1 MKNMKT
7 WLSALLAVMMLLAMT
22 GIAMADMADAVP
34 TGSITVEH
42 LEQGE
47 TVTIY
52 QVIEIES
59 DGTAAL
65 KDPKWVSGIQAW
77 ITTNYPEYA
86 DAANLP
92 ADGSAKVSK
101 STFYNALSGQ
111 LELASLTA
119 VKNEQVTA
127 ATYTVENLTIG
138 SYMVLV
144 MGGEKAHEAYLT
156 SIRATKYDFDKTEWV
171 VENGVVNAEAKCKTP
186 NVEKEE
192 DKTTA
197 AIGDTVTFTVH
208 SDVPTYPASAYE
220 VAYELADTMA
230 EGLTFKG
237 DLKAYGIINANDSK
251 ELTPGKEFTADY
263 TQLTTEGKTKIFEL
277 KFDYSQ
283 IKDYTQIKLVYSA
296 TVNEKIKIGSNQNTN
311 EVKFTYDQKEKSSYT
326 VLYSFGFD
334 LTKRAD
340 SEKGELLPGA
350 EFELRQDGEALKFKK
365 LKDGYYAVDPEGE
378 TKLVT
383 GAEGERK
390 GKIIIDG
397 LNVGTYKL
405 KETKAPDN
413 FNLMQGEKDVIITQ
427 NGEAQEK
434 HLLANTN
441 DREHS
446 KSAYWYQTVVDKRIS
461 GLPATGGMG
470 TTIFMV
476 AGIAVMVCAVVAL
489 MVVLKRQK
497 RSEG

>member
-22 GIAMADMADAVP
+22 GIAMADAVP
-34 TGSITVEH
+34 TGSITVEN
-42 LEQGE
+42 LESGE

-52 QVIEIES
+52 QVIAIES

-65 KDPKWVSGIQAW
+65 KDPKWVSGIQDW
-77 ITTNYPEYA
+77 IATEYPEYA

-92 ADGSAKVSK
+92 ADGSATVSK

-111 LELASLTA
+111 LASLTP
-119 VKNEQVTA
+119 VKNEQVNT
-127 ATYTVENLTIG
+127 ATYTVKNLPIG

-156 SIRATKYDFDKTEWV
+156 SIRATKYDFDNAEWV
-171 VENGVVNAEAKCKTP
+171 VEDGVVNAKDKCKTP
-186 NVEKEE
+186 DVKKEE

-197 AIGDTVTFTVH
+197 AIGDKVTFTVD
-208 SDVPTYPASAYE
+208 SDVPTYPASAYN
-220 VAYELADTMA
+220 VAYELEDTMA
-230 EGLTFKG
+230 EGLTFNS
-237 DLKAYGIINANDSK
+237 DLKAYGINANGK
-251 ELTPGKEFTADY
+251 QELTPGKEFVADY
-263 TQLTTEGKTKIFEL
+263 AQSTTDGKTKIFKL

-296 TVNEKIKIGSNQNTN
+296 TVNEKIKIGSDQNTN
-311 EVKFTYDQKEKSSYT
+311 EVKFKYDHKEKSSYT

-340 SEKGELLPGA
+340 SETGELLAGA
-350 EFELRQDGEALKFKK
+350 EFELKQNGEALKFKK
-365 LKDGYYAVDPEGE
+365 LSDGHYVVDPAGE

-383 GAEGERK
+383 GEQDKMK

-397 LNVGTYKL
+397 LNVGDYKL

-413 FNLMQGEKDVIITQ
+413 FNLMQGEKDVTIKQ
-427 NGEAQEK
+427 NGEALEK

-441 DREHS
+441 NKEHS

-476 AGIAVMVCAVVAL
+476 AGIAVMACAVVAL

>member
-7 WLSALLAVMMLLAMT
+7 WLGALLAVMMLLAMT
-22 GIAMADMADAVP
+22 GIAMADAVP
-34 TGSITVEH
+34 TGSITVEN
-42 LEQGE
+42 LEPGE

-77 ITTNYPEYA
+77 ITANYLEYA

-92 ADGSAKVSK
+92 ADGSATVSK

-111 LELASLTA
+111 LASLTA

-127 ATYTVENLTIG
+127 ATCTVENLPIG

-156 SIRATKYDFDKTEWV
+156 SIRATKYDFEKAEWV
-171 VENGVVNAEAKCKTP
+171 VENGVVNAADKCKKP
-186 NVEKEE
+186 DVEKKE

-197 AIGDTVTFTVH
+197 AIGDKVTFTVD
-208 SDVPTYPASAYE
+208 SDVPTYPASAYD
-220 VAYELADTMA
+220 VAYELEDIMA
-230 EGLTFKG
+230 EGLTFNG
-237 DLKAYGIINANDSK
+237 DLKAYGINTTGRT
-251 ELTPGKEFTADY
+251 ELTPGKEFKANY
-263 TQLTTEGKTKIFEL
+263 TQSTTEGKTKIFKL
-277 KFDYSQ
+277 KFDYSL
-283 IKDYTQIKLVYSA
+283 IKDYTQIELVYSA

-340 SEKGELLPGA
+340 SETGELLAGA
-350 EFELRQDGEALKFKK
+350 EFELRQNGNALTFKK
-365 LKDGYYAVDPEGE
+365 LSNGHYAVDPAGE

-383 GAEGERK
+383 GAD

-397 LNVGTYKL
+397 LNVGAYKL

-413 FNLMQGEKDVIITQ
+413 FNLMQGEKDVTITQ

-441 DREHS
+441 DKEHS

-476 AGIAVMVCAVVAL
+476 AGIAVMACAVVAL

>member
-7 WLSALLAVMMLLAMT
+7 WLSALLAVMMLLAMM
-22 GIAMADMADAVP
+22 GIAMADAVP
-34 TGSITVEH
+34 TGSITVEN
-42 LEQGE
+42 LESGE

-52 QVIEIES
+52 QVIEIEP

-77 ITTNYPEYA
+77 ITTNYSEYA

-92 ADGSAKVSK
+92 ADGSATVSK

-111 LELASLTA
+111 LASLTA

-127 ATYTVENLTIG
+127 ATYTVENLPIG

-156 SIRATKYDFDKTEWV
+156 SIRATKYDFDKAEWV
-171 VENGVVNAEAKCKTP
+171 VENGVVNAAAKCKTP
-186 NVEKEE
+186 DVEKKA

-197 AIGDTVTFTVH
+197 AIGDKVTFTVD
-208 SDVPTYPASAYE
+208 SDVPTYPASAYN
-220 VAYELADTMA
+220 VAYELEDIMA
-230 EGLTFKG
+230 EGLTFND
-237 DLKAYGIINANDSK
+237 DLKAYGINTNVK
-251 ELTPGKEFTADY
+251 EELTQGTEFKADF
-263 TQLTTEGKTKIFEL
+263 TQSTTDGKTKIFKL
-277 KFDYSQ
+277 KFDYSL
-283 IKDYTQIKLVYSA
+283 IKDYTQIELVYSA

-311 EVKFTYDQKEKSSYT
+311 EVKFTYDHKEKSSYT

-340 SEKGELLPGA
+340 SETGELLAGA
-350 EFELRQDGEALKFKK
+350 EFELRQNGNALTFKK
-365 LKDGYYAVDPEGE
+365 LSDGHYAVDPAGE

-383 GAEGERK
+383 GAD

-397 LNVGTYKL
+397 LNVGAYKL

-413 FNLMQGEKDVIITQ
+413 FNLMQDEKDVIITQ

-441 DREHS
+441 DKEKS

-476 AGIAVMVCAVVAL
+476 AGIAVMACAVVAL

-497 RSEG
+497 HSEG

>member
-22 GIAMADMADAVP
+22 GIAMADAVP
-34 TGSITVEH
+34 TGSITVEN
-42 LEQGE
+42 LEPGE

-77 ITTNYPEYA
+77 ITANYSEYA

-92 ADGSAKVSK
+92 ADGSATVSK

-111 LELASLTA
+111 LASLTA

-127 ATYTVENLTIG
+127 ATYTVENQPIG

-156 SIRATKYDFDKTEWV
+156 SIRATKYDFDKAEWV
-171 VENGVVNAEAKCKTP
+171 VESGVVNAAAKCKTP
-186 NVEKEE
+186 DVKKKE

-197 AIGDTVTFTVH
+197 AIGDKVTFTVD
-208 SDVPTYPASAYE
+208 SDVPTYPASAYN
-220 VAYELADTMA
+220 VAYELEDIMA
-230 EGLTFKG
+230 EGLTFNG
-237 DLKAYGIINANDSK
+237 DLKAYGINANGKK
-251 ELTPGKEFTADY
+251 ELTPDTEFNADY
-263 TQLTTEGKTKIFEL
+263 TQSTTDGKTKIFKL
-277 KFDYSQ
+277 KFDYSL
-283 IKDYTQIKLVYSA
+283 IKDYTKIELVYSA

-311 EVKFTYDQKEKSSYT
+311 EVKFTYDHKEKSSYT

-340 SEKGELLPGA
+340 SETGELLAGA
-350 EFELRQDGEALKFKK
+350 EFELKQNGEALKFKK
-365 LKDGYYAVDPEGE
+365 LSDGHYAVDPAGE

-383 GAEGERK
+383 GEKGGMK

-441 DREHS
+441 DKENS

-476 AGIAVMVCAVVAL
+476 AGIAVMACAVVAL

>member
-22 GIAMADMADAVP
+22 GIAMAADAVP
-34 TGSITVEH
+34 TGSITVEN
-42 LEQGE
+42 LESGE

-52 QVIEIES
+52 QVIEIEP

-77 ITTNYPEYA
+77 ITTTYPEYA

-92 ADGSAKVSK
+92 ADGSATVSK

-111 LELASLTA
+111 LASLTA
-119 VKNEQVTA
+119 VKNEPVA
-127 ATYTVENLTIG
+127 ATTYTVENLPIG

-156 SIRATKYDFDKTEWV
+156 SIRATKYDFGKAKWV
-171 VENGVVNAEAKCKTP
+171 VEDGVVNAAAKCKTP
-186 NVEKEE
+186 DVEKKE

-197 AIGDTVTFTVH
+197 AIGDKVTFTVD
-208 SDVPTYPASAYE
+208 SDVPTYPASAYD
-220 VAYELADTMA
+220 VAYELEDIMA
-230 EGLTFKG
+230 EGLTFNG
-237 DLKAYGIINANDSK
+237 DLKAYGINANGK
-251 ELTPGKEFTADY
+251 TELTPGTEFKADY
-263 TQLTTEGKTKIFEL
+263 TQSTTEGKTKIFKL
-277 KFDYSQ
+277 KFDYSL
-283 IKDYTQIKLVYSA
+283 IKDYTQIELVYSA
-296 TVNEKIKIGSNQNTN
+296 TVNEKIKIGSDQNTN
-311 EVKFTYDQKEKSSYT
+311 EVKFKYDQKEKSSYT

-340 SEKGELLPGA
+340 SEAGELLAGA
-350 EFELRQDGEALKFKK
+350 EFELRQNGNALKFKK
-365 LKDGYYAVDPEGE
+365 LSDGHYAVDPTGE

-383 GAEGERK
+383 GEQDKMK

-397 LNVGTYKL
+397 LNVGDYKL

-413 FNLMQGEKDVIITQ
+413 FNLMQGEKDVTIKQ
-427 NGEAQEK
+427 NGEALEK

-441 DREHS
+441 NKEHS

-476 AGIAVMVCAVVAL
+476 AGIAVMACAVVAL

>member
-22 GIAMADMADAVP
+22 GIAMADDVP
-34 TGSITVEH
+34 TGSITVEN
-42 LEQGE
+42 LESGE

-65 KDPKWVSGIQAW
+65 KDPKWVSGIQDW
-77 ITTNYPEYA
+77 IATEYPEYV

-92 ADGSAKVSK
+92 ADGNATVSK

-111 LELASLTA
+111 LANLTA
-119 VKNEQVTA
+119 VKNEKVSA
-127 ATYTVENLTIG
+127 ATYTVENLPIG

-156 SIRATKYDFDKTEWV
+156 SIQATKYDFEKAEWV
-171 VENGVVNAEAKCKTP
+171 VKNGVVDASAKCKTP
-186 NVEKEE
+186 DVKKEE

-197 AIGDTVTFTVH
+197 AIGDKVTFTVN
-208 SDVPTYPASAYE
+208 SDVPTYPASAYN
-220 VAYELADTMA
+220 VAYELEDTMA
-230 EGLTFKG
+230 EGLTFNS
-237 DLKAYGIINANDSK
+237 DLKAYGINANGK
-251 ELTPGKEFTADY
+251 QELTPGKEFVADY
-263 TQLTTEGKTKIFEL
+263 TQSTTDGKTKIFKL

-283 IKDYTQIKLVYSA
+283 IKDYTQIELVYSA

-311 EVKFTYDQKEKSSYT
+311 EVKFTYDHKEKSSYT

-340 SEKGELLPGA
+340 SEAGELLAGA
-350 EFELRQDGEALKFKK
+350 EFELKQNGEALKFKK
-365 LKDGYYAVDPEGE
+365 LSDGHYVVDPAGE

-383 GAEGERK
+383 GEQGKMK

-397 LNVGTYKL
+397 LNVGDYKL

-413 FNLMQGEKDVIITQ
+413 FNLMQGEKDVTIKQ
-427 NGEAQEK
+427 NGEALEK

-441 DREHS
+441 DKEKS

-476 AGIAVMVCAVVAL
+476 AGIAVMACAVVAL

>member
-1 MKNMKT
+1 MKSMKT

-22 GIAMADMADAVP
+22 GIAMAADAVP
-34 TGSITVEH
+34 TGSITVEN
-42 LEQGE
+42 LEPGE

-77 ITTNYPEYA
+77 ITANYPEYA

-92 ADGSAKVSK
+92 ADGSATVSK

-111 LELASLTA
+111 LESLTA
-119 VKNEQVTA
+119 VKNEQVNA
-127 ATYTVENLTIG
+127 ATCTVENLPIG

-156 SIRATKYDFDKTEWV
+156 SIRATKYNFEKAEWV
-171 VENGVVNAEAKCKTP
+171 VDSGVVNAAAKCKTP

-197 AIGDTVTFTVH
+197 AIGDKVNFTVV
-208 SDVPTYPASAYE
+208 SDVPTYPASAYN
-220 VAYELADTMA
+220 VAYELEDIMA
-230 EGLTFKG
+230 EGLTFNG
-237 DLKAYGIINANDSK
+237 GLKAYGINATSK
-251 ELTPGKEFTADY
+251 TELTPGKEFVADF
-263 TQLTTEGKTKIFEL
+263 TQSTTEGKTKIFKL
-277 KFDYSQ
+277 KFDYSL
-283 IKDYTQIKLVYSA
+283 IKDYTQIELGYSA

-311 EVKFTYDQKEKSSYT
+311 EVKFTYDHKEKSSYT

-340 SEKGELLPGA
+340 SETGELLAGA
-350 EFELRQDGEALKFKK
+350 EFELRQDGKALTFKK
-365 LKDGYYAVDPEGE
+365 LSDGHYAVDPAGE

-383 GAEGERK
+383 GEVGQMK

-397 LNVGTYKL
+397 LNVGAYKL

-413 FNLMQGEKDVIITQ
+413 FNLMQGEKDVTITQ

-441 DREHS
+441 DKEHS

-476 AGIAVMVCAVVAL
+476 AGIAVMACAVVAL

>member
-22 GIAMADMADAVP
+22 GIAMADTVP
-34 TGSITVEH
+34 TGSITVEN
-42 LEQGE
+42 LEPGE

-52 QVIEIES
+52 QVIAIES

-65 KDPKWVSGIQAW
+65 KDPKWVSGIQDW
-77 ITTNYPEYA
+77 IATEYPEYA

-111 LELASLTA
+111 LASLTA
-119 VKNEQVTA
+119 VKNEQVNT
-127 ATYTVENLTIG
+127 ATYTVENLPIG

-156 SIRATKYDFDKTEWV
+156 SIRATKYDFDNAEWV
-171 VENGVVNAEAKCKTP
+171 VDNGVVNAAAKCKTP
-186 NVEKEE
+186 DVEKKE

-197 AIGDTVTFTVH
+197 AIGDKVTFTVD
-208 SDVPTYPASAYE
+208 SDVPTYPASAYD
-220 VAYELADTMA
+220 VAYELEDIMA
-230 EGLTFKG
+230 EGLTFNG
-237 DLKAYGIINANDSK
+237 DLKAYGINATGRT
-251 ELTPGKEFTADY
+251 ELTPGKEFVADY
-263 TQLTTEGKTKIFEL
+263 AQSTTDGKTKIFKL

-283 IKDYTQIKLVYSA
+283 IKDYTQIELVYSA
-296 TVNEKIKIGSNQNTN
+296 TVNEKIKIGSDQNTN
-311 EVKFTYDQKEKSSYT
+311 EVKFKYDHKEKSSYT

-340 SEKGELLPGA
+340 SETGELLAGA
-350 EFELRQDGEALKFKK
+350 EFELKQNGEALKFKK
-365 LKDGYYAVDPEGE
+365 LSDGHYVVDPAGE

-383 GAEGERK
+383 GAD

-397 LNVGTYKL
+397 LNVGNYKL

-427 NGEAQEK
+427 NSDAKEK

-441 DREHS
+441 DPKNS

-476 AGIAVMVCAVVAL
+476 AGIAVMACAVVAL

>member
-22 GIAMADMADAVP
+22 GIAMAADAVP
-34 TGSITVEH
+34 TGSITVEN
-42 LEQGE
+42 LESGE

-52 QVIEIES
+52 QVIEIEP

-77 ITTNYPEYA
+77 ITTTYPEYA

-92 ADGSAKVSK
+92 ADGSAAVSK
-101 STFYNALSGQ
+101 STFYNALAGQ
-111 LELASLTA
+111 LASLNA

-127 ATYTVENLTIG
+127 ATYTVENLPIG

-156 SIRATKYDFDKTEWV
+156 SIRATKYDFKKAEWV
-171 VENGVVNAEAKCKTP
+171 VENGVVDAAAKCKTP
-186 NVEKEE
+186 NVKKEE

-197 AIGDTVTFTVH
+197 AIGDKVTFTVN
-208 SDVPTYPASAYE
+208 SDVPTYPASAYK
-220 VAYELADTMA
+220 VAYKLEDTMA
-230 EGLTFKG
+230 EGLTFNG
-237 DLKAYGIINANDSK
+237 DLKAYGINANGRK
-251 ELTPGKEFTADY
+251 ELTSGTEFKADY
-263 TQLTTEGKTKIFEL
+263 TQSTTEGKTKIFKL
-277 KFDYSQ
+277 KFDYSL
-283 IKDYTQIKLVYSA
+283 IKDYTQIELVYSA

-311 EVKFTYDQKEKSSYT
+311 EVKFTYDHKEKSSYT

-340 SEKGELLPGA
+340 SETGELLAGA
-350 EFELRQDGEALKFKK
+350 EFELRQNGNALKFKK
-365 LKDGYYAVDPEGE
+365 LSDGHYVVDPAGK

-383 GAEGERK
+383 GEQDKMK

-397 LNVGTYKL
+397 LNVGDYKL

-413 FNLMQGEKDVIITQ
+413 FNLMQGEKDVTITQ

-441 DREHS
+441 DKEHS

-476 AGIAVMVCAVVAL
+476 AGIAVMACAVVAL

>member
-22 GIAMADMADAVP
+22 GIAMADAVP
-34 TGSITVEH
+34 TGSITVEN
-42 LEQGE
+42 LESGE

-52 QVIEIES
+52 QVIEIET

-77 ITTNYPEYA
+77 IRANYPEYA

-92 ADGSAKVSK
+92 ADGSATVSK

-111 LELASLTA
+111 LASLKP
-119 VKNEQVTA
+119 VKNEQVNT
-127 ATYTVENLTIG
+127 ATYTVENLPIG

-156 SIRATKYDFDKTEWV
+156 SIRATKYDFDNAEWV
-171 VENGVVNAEAKCKTP
+171 VKNGVVDASAKCKTP
-186 NVEKEE
+186 DVKKDA

-197 AIGDTVTFTVH
+197 AIGDKVTFTVV
-208 SDVPTYPASAYE
+208 SDVPTYPASAYN
-220 VAYELADTMA
+220 VAYELEDTMA
-230 EGLTFKG
+230 EGLTFNG
-237 DLKAYGIINANDSK
+237 DLKAYGINANGK
-251 ELTPGKEFTADY
+251 QELTPGKEFVADY
-263 TQLTTEGKTKIFEL
+263 AQSTTDGKTKIFEL

-283 IKDYTQIKLVYSA
+283 IKDYTQIELVYSA
-296 TVNEKIKIGSNQNTN
+296 TVNEKIKIGSDQNTN

-340 SEKGELLPGA
+340 SEAGELLAGA
-350 EFELRQDGEALKFKK
+350 EFELRQNGNALKFKK
-365 LKDGYYAVDPEGE
+365 LSDGHYAVDPTGE

-383 GAEGERK
+383 GEQDKMK

-397 LNVGTYKL
+397 LNVGDYTL

-413 FNLMQGEKDVIITQ
+413 FNLMQGEKDVTIKQ
-427 NGEAQEK
+427 NGEALEK

-441 DREHS
+441 DKEKS

-476 AGIAVMVCAVVAL
+476 AGIAVMACAVVAL

>member
-7 WLSALLAVMMLLAMT
+7 WLGALLAVMMLLAMT
-22 GIAMADMADAVP
+22 GIAMADAVP
-34 TGSITVEH
+34 TGSITVEN
-42 LEQGE
+42 LEPGE

-52 QVIEIES
+52 QVIEIEL

-65 KDPKWVSGIQAW
+65 KDPKWVNGIQAW
-77 ITTNYPEYA
+77 ITANYSEYA

-92 ADGSAKVSK
+92 ADGSATVSK

-111 LELASLTA
+111 LASLTA

-127 ATYTVENLTIG
+127 ATYTVENQPIG

-156 SIRATKYDFDKTEWV
+156 SIRATKYDFDNSEWV
-171 VENGVVNAEAKCKTP
+171 VGNGVVDASAKCKTP
-186 NVEKEE
+186 DVKKDA

-197 AIGDTVTFTVH
+197 AIGDKVTFTVV
-208 SDVPTYPASAYE
+208 SDVPTYPASAYN
-220 VAYELADTMA
+220 VAYELEDIMA
-230 EGLTFKG
+230 EGLTFNS
-237 DLKAYGIINANDSK
+237 DLKAYGINANGK
-251 ELTPGKEFTADY
+251 QELTPGKEFKADY
-263 TQLTTEGKTKIFEL
+263 TQSTTESKTKIFKL

-283 IKDYTQIKLVYSA
+283 IKDYTQIELVYSA

-311 EVKFTYDQKEKSSYT
+311 EVKFTYDHKEKSSYT

-340 SEKGELLPGA
+340 SETGELLPGA
-350 EFELRQDGEALKFKK
+350 EFELRQNGNALKFKM
-365 LKDGYYAVDPEGE
+365 LSDGHYAVDPAGG

-383 GAEGERK
+383 GAD

-397 LNVGTYKL
+397 LNVGNYKL

-413 FNLMQGEKDVIITQ
+413 FNLMQGEKDVTIKQ
-427 NGEAQEK
+427 NGEALEK

-441 DREHS
+441 DKEKS

-476 AGIAVMVCAVVAL
+476 AGIAVMACAVVAL

>member
-22 GIAMADMADAVP
+22 GIAMADTVP
-34 TGSITVEH
+34 TGSITVEN
-42 LEQGE
+42 LEPGE

-65 KDPKWVSGIQAW
+65 KDPKWVSRVQDW
-77 ITTNYPEYA
+77 IATEYPEYA

-92 ADGSAKVSK
+92 ADGSTGVSK

-111 LELASLTA
+111 LASSLTA
-119 VKNEQVTA
+119 VKNEQVSA
-127 ATYTVENLTIG
+127 ATYMVENLPIG

-156 SIRATKYDFDKTEWV
+156 SIRATRYDFDNAEWV
-171 VENGVVNAEAKCKTP
+171 VEDGVVNAAAKCKTP
-186 NVEKEE
+186 DVKKEE

-197 AIGDTVTFTVH
+197 AIGDKVTFTVD
-208 SDVPTYPASAYE
+208 SDVPTYPASAYD
-220 VAYELADTMA
+220 VAYELEDTMA
-230 EGLTFKG
+230 EGLTFNG
-237 DLKAYGIINANDSK
+237 DLKAYGINATGK
-251 ELTPGKEFTADY
+251 TELTPGTEFKADY
-263 TQLTTEGKTKIFEL
+263 TQSTTDGKTKIFKL
-277 KFDYSQ
+277 KFDYSL
-283 IKDYTQIKLVYSA
+283 IKDYTQIELVYSA
-296 TVNEKIKIGSNQNTN
+296 TVNEKIKIGSDQNIN

-340 SEKGELLPGA
+340 SETGELLAGA

-365 LKDGYYAVDPEGE
+365 LSDGHYAVDPAGE

-383 GAEGERK
+383 GKEGEMK

-397 LNVGTYKL
+397 LNVGAYKL

-413 FNLMQGEKDVIITQ
+413 FNLMQGEKDVTIEQ
-427 NGEAQEK
+427 NSDAQEK

-441 DREHS
+441 DPKNS

-476 AGIAVMVCAVVAL
+476 AGIAVMACAVVAL

>member
-22 GIAMADMADAVP
+22 GIAMADAVP
-34 TGSITVEH
+34 TGSITVEN
-42 LEQGE
+42 LESGE

-77 ITTNYPEYA
+77 ITANYPEYA

-92 ADGSAKVSK
+92 ADGSATVSK

-111 LELASLTA
+111 LASSLTA
-119 VKNEQVTA
+119 VKNEQVSA
-127 ATYTVENLTIG
+127 ATYTVENLPIG

-156 SIRATKYDFDKTEWV
+156 SIRATKYDFEKAEWV
-171 VENGVVNAEAKCKTP
+171 VDSGVVNAAAKCKTP
-186 NVEKEE
+186 NVKKEE

-197 AIGDTVTFTVH
+197 AIGDKVTFTVD
-208 SDVPTYPASAYE
+208 SDVPTYPASAYD
-220 VAYELADTMA
+220 VAYVLEDTMA
-230 EGLTFKG
+230 EGLTFNG
-237 DLKAYGIINANDSK
+237 DLKAYGINATSK
-251 ELTPGKEFTADY
+251 TELTPGKEFKADY
-263 TQLTTEGKTKIFEL
+263 TQSTTEGKTKIFEL
-277 KFDYSQ
+277 KFDYSL
-283 IKDYTQIKLVYSA
+283 IKDYTQIELVYSA
-296 TVNEKIKIGSNQNTN
+296 TVNEKIKIGSDQNTN
-311 EVKFTYDQKEKSSYT
+311 EVKFTYDHKEKSSYT

-340 SEKGELLPGA
+340 SETGELLAGA
-350 EFELRQDGEALKFKK
+350 EFELKQNGEALKFKK
-365 LKDGYYAVDPEGE
+365 LSDGHYAVDPAGE

-383 GAEGERK
+383 GEQGKMK

-397 LNVGTYKL
+397 LNVGDYKL

-413 FNLMQGEKDVIITQ
+413 FNLMQGEKDVTITQ
-427 NGEAQEK
+427 NGEALEK

-441 DREHS
+441 NKEIS

-476 AGIAVMVCAVVAL
+476 AGIAVMACAVVAL

>member
-1 MKNMKT
+1 MKNVKT

-22 GIAMADMADAVP
+22 GIAMADAVP
-34 TGSITVEH
+34 TGSITVEN
-42 LEQGE
+42 LEPGE

-77 ITTNYPEYA
+77 ITANYPEYA
-86 DAANLP
+86 NAANLP

-111 LELASLTA
+111 LKNLTA
-119 VKNEQVTA
+119 VKNEKVS
-127 ATYTVENLTIG
+127 ATTCTVENLPIG

-156 SIRATKYDFDKTEWV
+156 SIRATKYNFENAEWV
-171 VENGVVNAEAKCKTP
+171 VESGVVDAAAKCKTP
-186 NVEKEE
+186 DVEKKE

-197 AIGDTVTFTVH
+197 AIGDKVTFTVD
-208 SDVPTYPASAYE
+208 SDVPTYPASAYN
-220 VAYELADTMA
+220 VAYELEDIMA
-230 EGLTFKG
+230 EGLTFNS
-237 DLKAYGIINANDSK
+237 DLKAYGINANGKK
-251 ELTPGKEFTADY
+251 ELTQGTEFKANY
-263 TQLTTEGKTKIFEL
+263 TQSTTEGKTKIFKL
-277 KFDYSQ
+277 KFDYSL
-283 IKDYTQIKLVYSA
+283 IKDYTQIELGYSA
-296 TVNEKIKIGSNQNTN
+296 TVNEKIKIGSDQNTN

-340 SEKGELLPGA
+340 SETGELLAGA
-350 EFELRQDGEALKFKK
+350 EFELSQAGEALKFKK
-365 LKDGYYAVDPEGE
+365 LSDGHYAVDPAGD

-383 GAEGERK
+383 GAD

-397 LNVGTYKL
+397 LNVGDYKL

-427 NGEAQEK
+427 NSDAQEK

-441 DREHS
+441 DPKNS

-476 AGIAVMVCAVVAL
+476 AGIAVMACAVVAL

>member
-7 WLSALLAVMMLLAMT
+7 WLSALLAVMMLLAMM
-22 GIAMADMADAVP
+22 GIAMADAVP
-34 TGSITVEH
+34 TGSITVEN
-42 LEQGE
+42 LEPGE

-77 ITTNYPEYA
+77 IITNYSEYA

-92 ADGSAKVSK
+92 ADGSATVSK

-111 LELASLTA
+111 LASLTP
-119 VKNEQVTA
+119 VKNEQVNT
-127 ATYTVENLTIG
+127 ATYTVKNLPIG

-156 SIRATKYDFDKTEWV
+156 SIRATKYNFDKAEWV
-171 VENGVVNAEAKCKTP
+171 VEDGVVNAAAKCKTP
-186 NVEKEE
+186 NVKKEE

-197 AIGDTVTFTVH
+197 AIGDKVTFTVD
-208 SDVPTYPASAYE
+208 SDVPTYPASAYN
-220 VAYELADTMA
+220 VAYELEDIMA
-230 EGLTFKG
+230 EGLTFNG
-237 DLKAYGIINANDSK
+237 DLKAYGINANGKK
-251 ELTPGKEFTADY
+251 ELTPGTEFKADY
-263 TQLTTEGKTKIFEL
+263 KQSTIDGKTKIFKL
-277 KFDYSQ
+277 KFDYSL
-283 IKDYTQIKLVYSA
+283 IKDYTQIELVYSA

-340 SEKGELLPGA
+340 SETGELLAGA
-350 EFELRQDGEALKFKK
+350 EFELRQNGNALTFKK
-365 LKDGYYAVDPEGE
+365 LSNGHYAVDPAGE

-383 GAEGERK
+383 GAD

-397 LNVGTYKL
+397 LNVGNYKL

-427 NGEAQEK
+427 NSDAQEK

-441 DREHS
+441 DPKNS

-476 AGIAVMVCAVVAL
+476 AGIAVMACAVVAL

>member
-22 GIAMADMADAVP
+22 GIAMADTVP
-34 TGSITVEH
+34 TGSITVEN
-42 LEQGE
+42 LESGE

-52 QVIEIES
+52 QVIEIET

-77 ITTNYPEYA
+77 ITANYPEYA

-92 ADGSAKVSK
+92 ADGSATVSK

-111 LELASLTA
+111 LASLTA
-119 VKNEQVTA
+119 VKNEPVA
-127 ATYTVENLTIG
+127 ATTYTVENLPIG

-156 SIRATKYDFDKTEWV
+156 SIRATKYNFENAEWV
-171 VENGVVNAEAKCKTP
+171 VDNGVVNAKDKCKTP
-186 NVEKEE
+186 DVKKDA

-197 AIGDTVTFTVH
+197 AIGDKVTFTVV
-208 SDVPTYPASAYE
+208 SDVPTYPASAYN
-220 VAYELADTMA
+220 VAYELEDTMA
-230 EGLTFKG
+230 EGLTFNS
-237 DLKAYGIINANDSK
+237 DLKAYGINANGK
-251 ELTPGKEFTADY
+251 QELTPGKEFVADY
-263 TQLTTEGKTKIFEL
+263 AQSTTDGKTKIFKL

-283 IKDYTQIKLVYSA
+283 IKDYTQIELVYSA
-296 TVNEKIKIGSNQNTN
+296 TVNEKIKIGSDQNTN
-311 EVKFTYDQKEKSSYT
+311 EVKFKYDHKEKSSYT

-340 SEKGELLPGA
+340 SETGELLAGA
-350 EFELRQDGEALKFKK
+350 EFELKQNGEALKFKK
-365 LKDGYYAVDPEGE
+365 LSNGHYAVDPAGK

-383 GAEGERK
+383 GAD

-397 LNVGTYKL
+397 LNVGNYKL

-427 NGEAQEK
+427 NSDAKEK

-441 DREHS
+441 DPKNS

-476 AGIAVMVCAVVAL
+476 AGIAVMACAVVAL

>member
-7 WLSALLAVMMLLAMT
+7 WLGALLAVMMLLAMT
-22 GIAMADMADAVP
+22 GIAMADAVP
-34 TGSITVEH
+34 TGSITVEN
-42 LEQGE
+42 LEPGE

-52 QVIEIES
+52 QVIEIEL

-65 KDPKWVSGIQAW
+65 KDPKWVNGIQAW
-77 ITTNYPEYA
+77 ITANYSEYA

-92 ADGSAKVSK
+92 ADGSATVSK

-111 LELASLTA
+111 LASLTP
-119 VKNEQVTA
+119 VKNEQVNT
-127 ATYTVENLTIG
+127 ATYTVENLPIG

-156 SIRATKYDFDKTEWV
+156 SIRATKYDFENAEWV
-171 VENGVVNAEAKCKTP
+171 VDNGVVNAAAKCKTP
-186 NVEKEE
+186 DVEKKE

-197 AIGDTVTFTVH
+197 AIGDKVTFTVD
-208 SDVPTYPASAYE
+208 SDVPTYPASAYN
-220 VAYELADTMA
+220 VAYELEDIMA
-230 EGLTFKG
+230 EGLTFNG
-237 DLKAYGIINANDSK
+237 DLKAYGINATGK
-251 ELTPGKEFTADY
+251 TELTPGKEFKADY
-263 TQLTTEGKTKIFEL
+263 TQSTTDGKTKIFKL

-283 IKDYTQIKLVYSA
+283 IKDYTQIELVYSA
-296 TVNEKIKIGSNQNTN
+296 TVNEKIKIGSKQNTN

-340 SEKGELLPGA
+340 SETGELLAGA
-350 EFELRQDGEALKFKK
+350 EFELKQNGEALKFKK
-365 LKDGYYAVDPEGE
+365 LSNGHYAVDPAGK

-383 GAEGERK
+383 GAD

-397 LNVGTYKL
+397 LNVGNYKL

-413 FNLMQGEKDVIITQ
+413 FNLMQGEKDVTITQ

-441 DREHS
+441 DKEHS

-476 AGIAVMVCAVVAL
+476 AGIAVMACAVVAL

>member
-22 GIAMADMADAVP
+22 GIAMADAVP
-34 TGSITVEH
+34 TGSITVEN
-42 LEQGE
+42 LEPGE

-65 KDPKWVSGIQAW
+65 KDPKWVSGIQTW
-77 ITTNYPEYA
+77 ITTTYPEYA

-92 ADGSAKVSK
+92 ADGSATVSK

-111 LELASLTA
+111 LESLTA
-119 VKNEQVTA
+119 VKNERVTA
-127 ATYTVENLTIG
+127 ATYTVENLPIG
-138 SYMVLV
+138 SYMVLI

-156 SIRATKYDFDKTEWV
+156 SIRATKYDFDKAEWV
-171 VENGVVNAEAKCKTP
+171 VKNGVVNAEAKCKTP
-186 NVEKEE
+186 NVKKEA

-197 AIGDTVTFTVH
+197 AIGDKVTFTVD
-208 SDVPTYPASAYE
+208 SDVPTYPASAYN
-220 VAYELADTMA
+220 VAYELEDIMA
-230 EGLTFKG
+230 EGLTFNG
-237 DLKAYGIINANDSK
+237 DLKAYGINANGKK
-251 ELTPGKEFTADY
+251 ELTPDTEFKADY
-263 TQLTTEGKTKIFEL
+263 KQSTTEGKTKIFKL
-277 KFDYSQ
+277 KFDYSL
-283 IKDYTQIKLVYSA
+283 IKDYTKIELVYSA

-340 SEKGELLPGA
+340 SETGELLAGA
-350 EFELRQDGEALKFKK
+350 EFELKQDGNALKFRK
-365 LKDGYYAVDPEGE
+365 LSNGHYAVDPAGE

-383 GAEGERK
+383 GAD

-397 LNVGTYKL
+397 LDVGDYKL

-413 FNLMQGEKDVIITQ
+413 FNLMQGEKDVIIEQ

-441 DREHS
+441 DKENS

-476 AGIAVMVCAVVAL
+476 AGIAVMACAVVAL

>member
-1 MKNMKT
+1 M
-7 WLSALLAVMMLLAMT
+7 
-22 GIAMADMADAVP
+22 
-34 TGSITVEH
+34 
-42 LEQGE
+42 
-47 TVTIY
+47 
-52 QVIEIES
+52 
-59 DGTAAL
+59 
-65 KDPKWVSGIQAW
+65 SGIQDW
-77 ITTNYPEYA
+77 IATEYPEYA

-92 ADGSAKVSK
+92 ADGSTGVSK

-111 LELASLTA
+111 LASSLTA
-119 VKNEQVTA
+119 VKNEQVSA
-127 ATYTVENLTIG
+127 ATYTVDNQPIG

-156 SIRATKYDFDKTEWV
+156 SIRATKYNFENAEWV
-171 VENGVVNAEAKCKTP
+171 VESGVVNAAAKCKTP
-186 NVEKEE
+186 DVKKEA

-197 AIGDTVTFTVH
+197 AIGDKVTFTVV
-208 SDVPTYPASAYE
+208 SDVPTYPASAYN
-220 VAYELADTMA
+220 VAYELEDIMA
-230 EGLTFKG
+230 EGLTFNS
-237 DLKAYGIINANDSK
+237 DLKAYGINANGKK
-251 ELTPGKEFTADY
+251 ELTQGTEFKANY
-263 TQLTTEGKTKIFEL
+263 TQSTTEGKTKIFKL
-277 KFDYSQ
+277 KFDYSL
-283 IKDYTQIKLVYSA
+283 IKDYTQIELGYSA
-296 TVNEKIKIGSNQNTN
+296 TVNEKIKIGSDQNTN

-340 SEKGELLPGA
+340 SETGELLAGA
-350 EFELRQDGEALKFKK
+350 EFELSQAGEALKFKK
-365 LKDGYYAVDPEGE
+365 LSDGHYAVDPAGD

-383 GAEGERK
+383 GAD

-397 LNVGTYKL
+397 LNVGDYKL

-427 NGEAQEK
+427 NSDAQEK

-441 DREHS
+441 DPKNS

-476 AGIAVMVCAVVAL
+476 AAL
-489 MVVLKRQK
+489 P
-497 RSEG
+497 

>member
-22 GIAMADMADAVP
+22 GIAMADTVP
-34 TGSITVEH
+34 TGSITVEN
-42 LEQGE
+42 LEPGE

-52 QVIEIES
+52 QVIEIEL

-65 KDPKWVSGIQAW
+65 KDPKWVNGIQAW
-77 ITTNYPEYA
+77 ITANYSEYA

-92 ADGSAKVSK
+92 ADGSATVSK

-111 LELASLTA
+111 LASLTP
-119 VKNEQVTA
+119 VKNEQVNT
-127 ATYTVENLTIG
+127 ATYTVENLPIG

-156 SIRATKYDFDKTEWV
+156 SIRATKYDFENAEWV
-171 VENGVVNAEAKCKTP
+171 VDNGVVNAAAKCKTP
-186 NVEKEE
+186 DVEKKE

-197 AIGDTVTFTVH
+197 AIGDKVTFTVD
-208 SDVPTYPASAYE
+208 SDVPTYPASAYN
-220 VAYELADTMA
+220 VAYELEDIMA
-230 EGLTFKG
+230 EGLTFNG
-237 DLKAYGIINANDSK
+237 DLKAYGINANGK
-251 ELTPGKEFTADY
+251 QELTPGKEFKADY
-263 TQLTTEGKTKIFEL
+263 TQSTTDGKTKIFKL

-283 IKDYTQIKLVYSA
+283 IKDYTQIELVYSA
-296 TVNEKIKIGSNQNTN
+296 TVNEKIKIGSKQNTN

-340 SEKGELLPGA
+340 SETGELLAGA
-350 EFELRQDGEALKFKK
+350 EFELKQNGEALKFKK
-365 LKDGYYAVDPEGE
+365 LSNGHYAVDPAGK

-383 GAEGERK
+383 GAD

-397 LNVGTYKL
+397 LNVGDYTL

-413 FNLMQGEKDVIITQ
+413 FNLMQGEKDVTITQ
-427 NGEAQEK
+427 NGDAREK

-441 DREHS
+441 NKEHS

-476 AGIAVMVCAVVAL
+476 AGIAVMACAVVAL

>member
-7 WLSALLAVMMLLAMT
+7 WLGALLAVMMLLAMM
-22 GIAMADMADAVP
+22 GIAMADAVP
-34 TGSITVEH
+34 TGSITVEN
-42 LEQGE
+42 LEPSE

-52 QVIEIES
+52 QVIEIEP

-65 KDPKWVSGIQAW
+65 KDPKWVSGIQTW
-77 ITTNYPEYA
+77 ITTNYSEYA

-92 ADGSAKVSK
+92 ADGSTGVSK

-111 LELASLTA
+111 LASSLTA
-119 VKNEQVTA
+119 VKNEQVSA
-127 ATYTVENLTIG
+127 ATYTVENLPIG

-156 SIRATKYDFDKTEWV
+156 SIRATRYDFDNAEWV
-171 VENGVVNAEAKCKTP
+171 VENGVVNAAAKCKTP
-186 NVEKEE
+186 DVKKEE

-197 AIGDTVTFTVH
+197 AIGDKVTFTVD
-208 SDVPTYPASAYE
+208 SDVPTYPASAYD
-220 VAYELADTMA
+220 VAYELEDIMA
-230 EGLTFKG
+230 EGLTFNG
-237 DLKAYGIINANDSK
+237 DLKAYGINATGRT
-251 ELTPGKEFTADY
+251 ELTPGTEFKADY
-263 TQLTTEGKTKIFEL
+263 TQSTTEGKTKIFKL
-277 KFDYSQ
+277 KFDYSL
-283 IKDYTQIKLVYSA
+283 IKDYTQIELVYSA
-296 TVNEKIKIGSNQNTN
+296 TVNEKIKIGSDQNTN

-340 SEKGELLPGA
+340 SETGKLLAGA
-350 EFELRQDGEALKFKK
+350 EFELKQNGEALKFKK
-365 LKDGYYAVDPEGE
+365 LSNGHYAVDPAGE

-383 GAEGERK
+383 GAD

-397 LNVGTYKL
+397 LNVGDYKL

-413 FNLMQGEKDVIITQ
+413 FNLMQGEKDVTIKQ

-441 DREHS
+441 DKEHS

-476 AGIAVMVCAVVAL
+476 AGIAVMACAVVAL
-489 MVVLKRQK
+489 RVVLKRQK

>member
-22 GIAMADMADAVP
+22 GIAMADAVP
-34 TGSITVEH
+34 TGSITVEK
-42 LEQGE
+42 LEPGE

-52 QVIEIES
+52 QVIEIEL

-65 KDPKWVSGIQAW
+65 KDPKWVNGIQAW
-77 ITTNYPEYA
+77 ITANYSEYV

-92 ADGSAKVSK
+92 ADGSATVSK

-111 LELASLTA
+111 LASLTP
-119 VKNEQVTA
+119 VKNEQVNT
-127 ATYTVENLTIG
+127 ATYTVENLPIG

-156 SIRATKYDFDKTEWV
+156 SIRATKYNFDKAEWV
-171 VENGVVNAEAKCKTP
+171 VENGVVNAEDKCKTP
-186 NVEKEE
+186 DVKKDA

-197 AIGDTVTFTVH
+197 AIGDKVTFTVV
-208 SDVPTYPASAYE
+208 SDVPTYPASAYN
-220 VAYELADTMA
+220 VAYELEDIMA
-230 EGLTFKG
+230 EGLTFNS
-237 DLKAYGIINANDSK
+237 DLKAYGINANGK
-251 ELTPGKEFTADY
+251 QELTPGKEFVADY
-263 TQLTTEGKTKIFEL
+263 TQSTTEGKTKIFKL

-283 IKDYTQIKLVYSA
+283 IKDYTQIELVYSA
-296 TVNEKIKIGSNQNTN
+296 TVNEKIKIGSDQNTN
-311 EVKFTYDQKEKSSYT
+311 EVKFTYDHKEKSSYT

-340 SEKGELLPGA
+340 SETGELLAGA
-350 EFELRQDGEALKFKK
+350 EFELKQNGEALKFKK
-365 LKDGYYAVDPEGE
+365 LSDGHYVVDPAGE

-383 GAEGERK
+383 GEQDKMK

-397 LNVGTYKL
+397 LNVGDYTL

-413 FNLMQGEKDVIITQ
+413 FNLMQGEKDVTIKQ
-427 NGEAQEK
+427 NGKALEK

-441 DREHS
+441 NKEHS

-476 AGIAVMVCAVVAL
+476 AGIAVMACAVVAL

>member
-1 MKNMKT
+1 MKNVKT

-22 GIAMADMADAVP
+22 GIAMADTVP
-34 TGSITVEH
+34 TGSITVEN
-42 LEQGE
+42 LEPGE

-65 KDPKWVSGIQAW
+65 KDPKWVSGIQDW
-77 ITTNYPEYA
+77 ITTTYPEYA
-86 DAANLP
+86 NAANLP
-92 ADGSAKVSK
+92 ADGSATVSK

-111 LELASLTA
+111 LASLTP
-119 VKNEQVTA
+119 VKNEQVSA
-127 ATYTVENLTIG
+127 ATYTVENLPIG

-156 SIRATKYDFDKTEWV
+156 SIRATKYNFDKAEWV
-171 VENGVVNAEAKCKTP
+171 VENGVVNAEDKCKTP
-186 NVEKEE
+186 DVKKDA

-197 AIGDTVTFTVH
+197 AIGDKVTFTVD
-208 SDVPTYPASAYE
+208 SDVPTYPASAYN
-220 VAYELADTMA
+220 VAYELEDTMA
-230 EGLTFKG
+230 EGLTFNS
-237 DLKAYGIINANDSK
+237 DLKAYGINANGRT
-251 ELTPGKEFTADY
+251 ELTPGKEFKANY
-263 TQLTTEGKTKIFEL
+263 TQSTTDGKTKIFKL
-277 KFDYSQ
+277 KFDYSL
-283 IKDYTQIKLVYSA
+283 IKDYTQIELVYSA
-296 TVNEKIKIGSNQNTN
+296 TVNEKIKIGSDQNTN
-311 EVKFTYDQKEKSSYT
+311 EVKFTYDHKEKSSYT

-340 SEKGELLPGA
+340 SETGELLEGA
-350 EFELRQDGEALKFKK
+350 EFELKQNGNALKFKK
-365 LKDGYYAVDPEGE
+365 LSNGHYAVDPAGE
-378 TKLVT
+378 AKLVT
-383 GAEGERK
+383 GAD

-397 LNVGTYKL
+397 LNVGDYTL

-413 FNLMQGEKDVIITQ
+413 FNLMQGEKDVTIEQ

-441 DREHS
+441 NKEHS

-476 AGIAVMVCAVVAL
+476 AGIAVMACAVVAL

>member
-22 GIAMADMADAVP
+22 GIAMADTVP
-34 TGSITVEH
+34 TGSITVEN
-42 LEQGE
+42 LESGE

-52 QVIEIES
+52 QVIEIET

-65 KDPKWVSGIQAW
+65 KDPKWVSGIQDW
-77 ITTNYPEYA
+77 IATEYPEYA
-86 DAANLP
+86 NAANLP
-92 ADGSAKVSK
+92 ADGSATVSK

-111 LELASLTA
+111 LASLTP
-119 VKNEQVTA
+119 VKNEQVNT
-127 ATYTVENLTIG
+127 ATYTVENLPIG

-156 SIRATKYDFDKTEWV
+156 SIRATKYDFEKAEWV
-171 VENGVVNAEAKCKTP
+171 VENGVVNAEDKCKTP
-186 NVEKEE
+186 DVEKKE

-197 AIGDTVTFTVH
+197 AIGDKVTFTVN
-208 SDVPTYPASAYE
+208 SDVPTYPASAYN
-220 VAYELADTMA
+220 VAYELEDTMA
-230 EGLTFKG
+230 EGLTFNS
-237 DLKAYGIINANDSK
+237 DLKAYGINANGK
-251 ELTPGKEFTADY
+251 QELTPGKEFKADY
-263 TQLTTEGKTKIFEL
+263 TQSTTDGKTKIFKL

-283 IKDYTQIKLVYSA
+283 IKDYTQIELVYSA
-296 TVNEKIKIGSNQNTN
+296 TVNEKIKIGSDQNTN
-311 EVKFTYDQKEKSSYT
+311 EVKFKYDQKEKSSYT

-340 SEKGELLPGA
+340 SETGELLEGA
-350 EFELRQDGEALKFKK
+350 EFELRQNGNALTFKK
-365 LKDGYYAVDPEGE
+365 LSNGHYAVDPAGE
-378 TKLVT
+378 AKLVT
-383 GAEGERK
+383 GAD

-397 LNVGTYKL
+397 LNVGDYTL

-413 FNLMQGEKDVIITQ
+413 FNLMQGEKDVTITQ
-427 NGEAQEK
+427 NGDALEK

-441 DREHS
+441 DKEKS
-446 KSAYWYQTVVDKRIS
+446 MSAYWYQTVVDKRIS

-476 AGIAVMVCAVVAL
+476 AGIAVMACAVVAL

>member
-22 GIAMADMADAVP
+22 GIAMADTVP
-34 TGSITVEH
+34 TGSITVEN
-42 LEQGE
+42 LEPGE

-52 QVIEIES
+52 QVIEIEL

-65 KDPKWVSGIQAW
+65 KDPKWVNGIQAW
-77 ITTNYPEYA
+77 ITATYPEYA

-92 ADGSAKVSK
+92 ADGSATVSK

-111 LELASLTA
+111 LASLTP
-119 VKNEQVTA
+119 VKNEQVNT
-127 ATYTVENLTIG
+127 ATYTVENLPIG

-156 SIRATKYDFDKTEWV
+156 SIRATKYDFENAEWV
-171 VENGVVNAEAKCKTP
+171 VDNGVVNAAAKCKTP
-186 NVEKEE
+186 DVEKKE

-197 AIGDTVTFTVH
+197 AIGDKVTFTVD
-208 SDVPTYPASAYE
+208 SDVPTYPASAYN
-220 VAYELADTMA
+220 VAYELEDIMA
-230 EGLTFKG
+230 EGLTFNG
-237 DLKAYGIINANDSK
+237 DLKAYGINANGK
-251 ELTPGKEFTADY
+251 QELTPGTEFKADY
-263 TQLTTEGKTKIFEL
+263 TQSTTDGKTKIFKL

-283 IKDYTQIKLVYSA
+283 IKDYTQIELVYSA
-296 TVNEKIKIGSNQNTN
+296 TVNEKIKIGSKQNTN

-340 SEKGELLPGA
+340 SETGELLAGA
-350 EFELRQDGEALKFKK
+350 EFELKQNGEALKFKK
-365 LKDGYYAVDPEGE
+365 LSNGHYAVDPAGK

-383 GAEGERK
+383 GAD

-397 LNVGTYKL
+397 LNVGDYTL

-413 FNLMQGEKDVIITQ
+413 FNLMQGEKDVTITQ
-427 NGEAQEK
+427 NGDAREK

-441 DREHS
+441 NKEHS

-476 AGIAVMVCAVVAL
+476 AGIAVMACAVVAL

>member
-1 MKNMKT
+1 MKMKNMKT

-22 GIAMADMADAVP
+22 GIAMADAVP
-34 TGSITVEH
+34 TGSITVEN
-42 LEQGE
+42 LEPGE

-65 KDPKWVSGIQAW
+65 KDPKWVSGIQTW
-77 ITTNYPEYA
+77 ITTTYPEYA

-92 ADGSAKVSK
+92 ADGSATVSK

-111 LELASLTA
+111 LESLTA
-119 VKNEQVTA
+119 VKNERVTA
-127 ATYTVENLTIG
+127 ATYTVENLPIG
-138 SYMVLV
+138 SYMVLI

-156 SIRATKYDFDKTEWV
+156 SIRATKYDFDKAEWV
-171 VENGVVNAEAKCKTP
+171 VKNGVVNAEAKCKTP
-186 NVEKEE
+186 NVKKEA

-197 AIGDTVTFTVH
+197 AIGDKVTFTVD
-208 SDVPTYPASAYE
+208 SDVPTYPASAYN
-220 VAYELADTMA
+220 VAYELEDIMA
-230 EGLTFKG
+230 EGLTFNG
-237 DLKAYGIINANDSK
+237 DLKAYGINANGKK
-251 ELTPGKEFTADY
+251 ELTPDTEFKADY
-263 TQLTTEGKTKIFEL
+263 KQSTTEGKTKIFKL
-277 KFDYSQ
+277 KFDYSL
-283 IKDYTQIKLVYSA
+283 IKDYTKIELVYSA

-340 SEKGELLPGA
+340 SETGELLAGA
-350 EFELRQDGEALKFKK
+350 EFELKQDGNALKFRK
-365 LKDGYYAVDPEGE
+365 LSNGHYAVDPAGE

-383 GAEGERK
+383 GAD

-397 LNVGTYKL
+397 LDVGDYKL

-413 FNLMQGEKDVIITQ
+413 FNLMQGEKDVIIEQ

-441 DREHS
+441 DKENS

-476 AGIAVMVCAVVAL
+476 AGIAVMACAVVAL

>member
-1 MKNMKT
+1 MKVKNMKT

-22 GIAMADMADAVP
+22 GIAMADAVP
-34 TGSITVEH
+34 TGSITVEN
-42 LEQGE
+42 LEPGE

-77 ITTNYPEYA
+77 ITANYSEYA

-92 ADGSAKVSK
+92 ADGSATVSK

-111 LELASLTA
+111 LASLTA
-119 VKNEQVTA
+119 VKNEPVTA
-127 ATYTVENLTIG
+127 TTYTVENLPIG

-156 SIRATKYDFDKTEWV
+156 SIRATKYDFDKAEWV
-171 VENGVVNAEAKCKTP
+171 VESGVVNAAAKCKTP
-186 NVEKEE
+186 DVEKKA

-197 AIGDTVTFTVH
+197 AIGDKVTFTVD
-208 SDVPTYPASAYE
+208 SDVPTYPASAYN
-220 VAYELADTMA
+220 VAYELEDIMA
-230 EGLTFKG
+230 EGLTFNG
-237 DLKAYGIINANDSK
+237 DLKAYGINANGKK
-251 ELTPGKEFTADY
+251 ELTPDTEFKADY
-263 TQLTTEGKTKIFEL
+263 TQSTTDGKTKIFKL
-277 KFDYSQ
+277 KFDYSL
-283 IKDYTQIKLVYSA
+283 IKDYTQIELVYSA
-296 TVNEKIKIGSNQNTN
+296 TVNEKIKIGSDQNTN
-311 EVKFTYDQKEKSSYT
+311 EVKFTYDHKEKSSYT

-340 SEKGELLPGA
+340 SETGELLAGA
-350 EFELRQDGEALKFKK
+350 EFELKQNGEALKFKK
-365 LKDGYYAVDPEGE
+365 LSDGHYAVDPAGE

-383 GAEGERK
+383 GAD

-397 LNVGTYKL
+397 LNVGNYKL

-413 FNLMQGEKDVIITQ
+413 FNLMQGEKDVTITQ

-441 DREHS
+441 DKENS

-476 AGIAVMVCAVVAL
+476 AGIAVMACAVVAL

>member
-7 WLSALLAVMMLLAMT
+7 WLGALLAVMMLLAMT
-22 GIAMADMADAVP
+22 GIAMADTVP
-34 TGSITVEH
+34 TGSITVEN
-42 LEQGE
+42 LESGE

-77 ITTNYPEYA
+77 ITATYPEYA
-86 DAANLP
+86 NAANLP
-92 ADGSAKVSK
+92 ADGSATVSK

-111 LELASLTA
+111 LASSLTA

-127 ATYTVENLTIG
+127 ATYTVENLPIG

-156 SIRATKYDFDKTEWV
+156 SIRATRYDFNNSAWI
-171 VENGVVNAEAKCKTP
+171 VENGVVDASAKCKTP
-186 NVEKEE
+186 DVKKEE

-197 AIGDTVTFTVH
+197 AIGDKVTFTVN
-208 SDVPTYPASAYE
+208 SDVPTYPASAYN
-220 VAYELADTMA
+220 VAYELEDTMA
-230 EGLTFKG
+230 EGLTFNG
-237 DLKAYGIINANDSK
+237 DLKAYGINATGK
-251 ELTPGKEFTADY
+251 TELTPGQEFKADY
-263 TQLTTEGKTKIFEL
+263 TQSTTEGKTKIFEL
-277 KFDYSQ
+277 KFDYSL
-283 IKDYTQIKLVYSA
+283 IKDYTQIELVYSA
-296 TVNEKIKIGSNQNTN
+296 TVNEKIKIGSDQNTN
-311 EVKFTYDQKEKSSYT
+311 EVKFTYDHKEKSSYT

-340 SEKGELLPGA
+340 SETGELLAGA
-350 EFELRQDGEALKFKK
+350 EFELRQNGNALKFKK
-365 LKDGYYAVDPEGE
+365 LSDGHYAVDPTGE

-383 GAEGERK
+383 GEQGKMK

-397 LNVGTYKL
+397 LNVGDYKL

-413 FNLMQGEKDVIITQ
+413 FNLMQGEKDVTIKQ
-427 NGEAQEK
+427 NGDALEK

-441 DREHS
+441 DKENS

-476 AGIAVMVCAVVAL
+476 AGIAVMACAVVAL

>member
-22 GIAMADMADAVP
+22 GIAMADTVP
-34 TGSITVEH
+34 TGSITVEN
-42 LEQGE
+42 LESGE

-77 ITTNYPEYA
+77 ITATYPEYA

-92 ADGSAKVSK
+92 ADGSATVSK

-111 LELASLTA
+111 LASLTP
-119 VKNEQVTA
+119 VKNEQVNT
-127 ATYTVENLTIG
+127 ATYTVENLPIG

-156 SIRATKYDFDKTEWV
+156 SIRATKYDFDKAEWV
-171 VENGVVNAEAKCKTP
+171 VENGVVNAEDKCKTP
-186 NVEKEE
+186 DVKKEE

-197 AIGDTVTFTVH
+197 AIGDKVTFTVD
-208 SDVPTYPASAYE
+208 SDVPTYPASAYN
-220 VAYELADTMA
+220 VAYELEDTMA
-230 EGLTFKG
+230 EGLTFNG
-237 DLKAYGIINANDSK
+237 DLKAYGINATGK
-251 ELTPGKEFTADY
+251 TELTPGKEFKADY
-263 TQLTTEGKTKIFEL
+263 TQSTTDGKTKIFKL

-283 IKDYTQIKLVYSA
+283 IKDYTQIELVYSA
-296 TVNEKIKIGSNQNTN
+296 TVNEKIKIGSDQNTN
-311 EVKFTYDQKEKSSYT
+311 EVKFKYDQKEKSSYT

-340 SEKGELLPGA
+340 SETGELLEGA
-350 EFELRQDGEALKFKK
+350 EFELKQNGNALKFKK
-365 LKDGYYAVDPEGE
+365 LSNGHYAVDPAGE
-378 TKLVT
+378 AKLVT
-383 GAEGERK
+383 GAD

-397 LNVGTYKL
+397 LNVGDYTL

-413 FNLMQGEKDVIITQ
+413 FNLMQGEKDVTITQ
-427 NGEAQEK
+427 NGDALEK

-441 DREHS
+441 NKEHS

-476 AGIAVMVCAVVAL
+476 AGIAVMACAVVAL

>member
-1 MKNMKT
+1 MKNVKT

-22 GIAMADMADAVP
+22 GIAMADAVP
-34 TGSITVEH
+34 TGSITVDN
-42 LEQGE
+42 LEPGE

-52 QVIEIES
+52 QVIEIEL

-65 KDPKWVSGIQAW
+65 KDPKWVNGIQAW
-77 ITTNYPEYA
+77 ITANYSEYA

-92 ADGSAKVSK
+92 ADGSATVSK

-111 LELASLTA
+111 LASLIV
-119 VKNEQVTA
+119 VKNEKVSA
-127 ATYTVENLTIG
+127 ATYRVENLPIG

-156 SIRATKYDFDKTEWV
+156 SIRATKYDFDNSEWV
-171 VENGVVNAEAKCKTP
+171 VENGVVDASAKCKTP
-186 NVEKEE
+186 DVKKKG

-197 AIGDTVTFTVH
+197 AIGDKVTFTVN
-208 SDVPTYPASAYE
+208 SDVPTYPASAYN
-220 VAYELADTMA
+220 VAYELEDTMA
-230 EGLTFKG
+230 EGLTFNS
-237 DLKAYGIINANDSK
+237 DLKAYGINATGK
-251 ELTPGKEFTADY
+251 TELTPGKEFVADY
-263 TQLTTEGKTKIFEL
+263 TQSTTDGKTKIFKL

-283 IKDYTQIKLVYSA
+283 IKDYTQIELVYSA
-296 TVNEKIKIGSNQNTN
+296 TVNEKIKIGSDQNTN
-311 EVKFTYDQKEKSSYT
+311 EVKFTYDHKEKSSYT

-340 SEKGELLPGA
+340 SETGELLAGA
-350 EFELRQDGEALKFKK
+350 EFELKQNGEALKFKK
-365 LKDGYYAVDPEGE
+365 LSDGHYVVDPAGK

-383 GAEGERK
+383 GEQDKMK

-397 LNVGTYKL
+397 LNVGDYKL

-413 FNLMQGEKDVIITQ
+413 FNLMQGEKDVTIKQ
-427 NGEAQEK
+427 NGEALEK

-441 DREHS
+441 NKEHS

-470 TTIFMV
+470 TTIFMA
-476 AGIAVMVCAVVAL
+476 AGIAVMACAVVAL

>member
-22 GIAMADMADAVP
+22 GIAMADTVP
-34 TGSITVEH
+34 TGSITVEN
-42 LEQGE
+42 LESGE

-52 QVIEIES
+52 QVIEIET

-77 ITTNYPEYA
+77 ITANYPEYA

-92 ADGSAKVSK
+92 ADGSATVSK

-111 LELASLTA
+111 LASSLTA
-119 VKNEQVTA
+119 VKNEQVSAT
-127 ATYTVENLTIG
+127 TYTVENLPIG

-156 SIRATKYDFDKTEWV
+156 SIRATKYDFDKAGWV
-171 VENGVVNAEAKCKTP
+171 VENGAVNAAAKCKTP
-186 NVEKEE
+186 NVKKEE

-197 AIGDTVTFTVH
+197 AIGDKVTFTVD
-208 SDVPTYPASAYE
+208 SDVPTYPASAYD
-220 VAYELADTMA
+220 VAYELEDIMA
-230 EGLTFKG
+230 EGLTFNG
-237 DLKAYGIINANDSK
+237 DLKAYGINATGRT
-251 ELTPGKEFTADY
+251 ELTPGKEFKADY
-263 TQLTTEGKTKIFEL
+263 TQSTTEGKTKIFKLE
-277 KFDYSQ
+277 FDYSL
-283 IKDYTQIKLVYSA
+283 IKDYTQIELVYSA
-296 TVNEKIKIGSNQNTN
+296 TVNEKIKIGSDQNTN

-340 SEKGELLPGA
+340 SEAGELLAGA
-350 EFELRQDGEALKFKK
+350 EFELRQNGNALKFKK
-365 LKDGYYAVDPEGE
+365 LSDGHYAVDPTGE

-383 GAEGERK
+383 GEQGEMK

-397 LNVGTYKL
+397 LNVGDYKL

-427 NGEAQEK
+427 NGEALEK

-441 DREHS
+441 NKEIS

-476 AGIAVMVCAVVAL
+476 AGIAVMACAVVAL

>member
-7 WLSALLAVMMLLAMT
+7 WLGALLAVMMLLAMM
-22 GIAMADMADAVP
+22 GIAMADAVP
-34 TGSITVEH
+34 TGSITVEN
-42 LEQGE
+42 LEPGE

-65 KDPKWVSGIQAW
+65 KDPKWVSGIQTW
-77 ITTNYPEYA
+77 ITTTYPEYA

-92 ADGSAKVSK
+92 ADGSATVSK

-111 LELASLTA
+111 LASLTA
-119 VKNEQVTA
+119 VKNEPVTA
-127 ATYTVENLTIG
+127 ATYTVENLPIG

-156 SIRATKYDFDKTEWV
+156 SIRATKYDFEKAEWV
-171 VENGVVNAEAKCKTP
+171 VGNGVVNAAAKCKTP
-186 NVEKEE
+186 DVEKKE

-197 AIGDTVTFTVH
+197 AIGDKVTFTVD
-208 SDVPTYPASAYE
+208 SDVPTYPASAYD
-220 VAYELADTMA
+220 VAYELEDIMA
-230 EGLTFKG
+230 EGLTFND
-237 DLKAYGIINANDSK
+237 DLKAYGINANGRK
-251 ELTPGKEFTADY
+251 ELTRDTEFKADY
-263 TQLTTEGKTKIFEL
+263 TQSTTDGKTKIFKL
-277 KFDYSQ
+277 KFDYSL
-283 IKDYTQIKLVYSA
+283 IKDYTQIELVYSA

-311 EVKFTYDQKEKSSYT
+311 EVKFTYDHKEKSSYT

-340 SEKGELLPGA
+340 SQTGELLAGA
-350 EFELRQDGEALKFKK
+350 EFELKQDGRALKFKK
-365 LKDGYYAVDPEGE
+365 LSDGHYAVDPAGE

-383 GAEGERK
+383 GAD

-397 LNVGTYKL
+397 LDVGAYKL

-413 FNLMQGEKDVIITQ
+413 FNLMQGEKDVTIEQ

-441 DREHS
+441 DKENS

-470 TTIFMV
+470 STIFMV
-476 AGIAVMVCAVVAL
+476 AGIAVMACAVVAL